1 MFVLKK
7 NCKMGLFAISGL
19 IFLMVCIGA
28 AIVLTSLILL
38 FIFGFIS
45 AGILSAAVMSGIYKR
60 SFAAGFTTFIYASGC
75 ILGPLAGIVFFLLLH
90 KISHWWTLTEAMVM
104 GSLIGLASG
113 FLISILV
120 FYTVRK
126 LSSFFKSSIK

>member
-1 MFVLKK
+1 
-7 NCKMGLFAISGL
+7 MGLFVISGL
-19 IFLMVCIGA
+19 IFLMVCIGV

-45 AGILSAAVMSGIYKR
+45 AGILSAAVMSSIYKR
-60 SFAAGFTTFIYASGC
+60 SFAAGFKTFIYASGC
-75 ILGPLAGIVFFLLLH
+75 IFGTLAGIGFFLLLH
-90 KISHWWTLTEAMVM
+90 KISHWWTLTETMVM
-104 GSLIGLASG
+104 GSLIGLAG
-113 FLISILV
+113 GYLIGLLV